1 VGARGRERVSVF
13 CKKKSTFRISDN
25 KMLDDLLKIF
35 IKKKIHMAVVFDKN
49 DEFVGV
55 VTLEDVIEEIIGRE
69 IVDERDRYIDIQK
82 GKKFR

>member
-1 VGARGRERVSVF
+1 
-13 CKKKSTFRISDN
+13 
-25 KMLDDLLKIF
+25 MLDDLLKIF